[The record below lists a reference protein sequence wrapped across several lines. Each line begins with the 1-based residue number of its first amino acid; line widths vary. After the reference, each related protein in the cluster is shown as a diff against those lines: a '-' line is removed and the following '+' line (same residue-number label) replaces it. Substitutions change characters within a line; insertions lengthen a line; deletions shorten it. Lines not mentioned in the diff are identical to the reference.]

1 MENTL
6 TTLVTLSD
14 LPFPF
19 SLIYV
24 LIIFL
29 ILPLLLKSK
38 SYCPPCYNAL
48 NTWIHSL
55 LLMLVLIFSDRR
67 GVWLWRSRWH
77 LSILYKTGLLRSHT
91 AGRFPAHVSPSCAAW
106 YRLPPDGAL
115 VCRFW
120 SRSDEHSRTLQCSL
134 MNVDRDLLRV
144 LLYVTA

>member
-1 MENTL
+1 MMENTL

-38 SYCPPCYNAL
+38 SYSPPCYNAL

-55 LLMLVLIFSDRR
+55 LLMLVLRGGHIF
-67 GVWLWRSRWH
+67 
-77 LSILYKTGLLRSHT
+77 
-91 AGRFPAHVSPSCAAW
+91 
-106 YRLPPDGAL
+106 
-115 VCRFW
+115 
-120 SRSDEHSRTLQCSL
+120 
-134 MNVDRDLLRV
+134 
-144 LLYVTA
+144 